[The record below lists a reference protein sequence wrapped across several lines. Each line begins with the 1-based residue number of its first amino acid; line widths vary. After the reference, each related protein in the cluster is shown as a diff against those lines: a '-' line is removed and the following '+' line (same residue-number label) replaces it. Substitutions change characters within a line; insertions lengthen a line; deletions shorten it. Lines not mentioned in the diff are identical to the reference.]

1 MEAEEKREDH
11 FLGVMG
17 ADVPLKYLKDFV
29 LRPLVSN
36 IFIFDIDSCA
46 FNLQQFSIE
55 CPKTKV
61 VPATNQN
68 KVYII
73 ISQWELKLKTSKL
86 LKARENASYSTSFV
100 SD

>member
-17 ADVPLKYLKDFV
+17 ADVPLKYLKDFM

-61 VPATNQN
+61 ATNQN

-86 LKARENASYSTSFV
+86 LEARENASYLDQFCI
-100 SD
+100 